1 MEGREEIS
9 KKTESSLLKTEKTR
23 ADGEIGAMVFNNVTE
38 TDERETTSIC
48 KEGAKVRGRDPRIDL
63 LNDGADQTRDWNPRE
78 EVHTGKEAS
87 PSSERVPLR
96 DQDGIMMTAGHR
108 RRRIDFKHTW
118 QKQK

>member
-23 ADGEIGAMVFNNVTE
+23 ADGGAMVFNNVAE
-38 TDERETTSIC
+38 TDEREPTNFSQ
-48 KEGAKVRGRDPRIDL
+48 EGVRERGRDPGIDL
-63 LNDGADQTRDWNPRE
+63 LNDGADQIHVWNLRG
-78 EVHTGKEAS
+78 EVHTEKEAS
-87 PSSERVPLR
+87 PSSEKVPLR